1 MARRTTTPSSAPTPG
16 SLRRRFRRTG
26 PGDGTPVLPDVP
38 PVVGDVP
45 PVAPPPQSASAPAR
59 PSSRHASRDARA
71 LFLTDAAA
79 AFALANEARH
89 RTLEQVFGIK
99 RSDANLLTAV
109 IALMLANSVYERAIA
124 VSPPRP
130 PTIPNLVIG
139 VGALRETIYGVAGP
153 ASRDTPLGGT
163 LIALAIL
170 VGLTRE
176 PVAKSLRGMKV
187 SSRRVNQT
195 FRGRYGYL
203 VPRRSRARS

>member
-1 MARRTTTPSSAPTPG
+1 M
-16 SLRRRFRRTG
+16 
-26 PGDGTPVLPDVP
+26 
-38 PVVGDVP
+38 
-45 PVAPPPQSASAPAR
+45 
-59 PSSRHASRDARA
+59 
-71 LFLTDAAA
+71 
-79 AFALANEARH
+79 
-89 RTLEQVFGIK
+89 
-99 RSDANLLTAV
+99 
-109 IALMLANSVYERAIA
+109 
-124 VSPPRP
+124 
-130 PTIPNLVIG
+130 
-139 VGALRETIYGVAGP
+139 RETIYGVAGP